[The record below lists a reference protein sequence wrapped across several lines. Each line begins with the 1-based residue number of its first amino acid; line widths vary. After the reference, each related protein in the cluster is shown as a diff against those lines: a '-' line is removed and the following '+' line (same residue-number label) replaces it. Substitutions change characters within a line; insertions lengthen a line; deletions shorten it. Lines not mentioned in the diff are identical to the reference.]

1 MIVQTAQFTG
11 IDPDTL
17 YDAYLSSAT
26 HSAMTAG
33 ARPATFRRPGRGDVA
48 YGETGDELVA
58 FGAKSDDGDTIY
70 SLGARILRLVP
81 KRLIVMSWR
90 NMAWDQAL
98 DPDDRTDL
106 ASTVELT
113 FAENFAGAEVRLVQ
127 SSVPS
132 YRVRIPDT
140 GEVGPLEQIV
150 NTHWSILYW
159 DPMRRY
165 FSEADDARS
174 QLKNHGGGHS
184 A

>member
-11 IDPDTL
+11 SNPDTL

-33 ARPATFRRPGRGDVA
+33 ARPATFRRPGHGDVPD
-48 YGETGDELVA
+48 GNEGDELVA
-58 FGAKSDDGDTIY
+58 FGAQSEDGDTIY
-70 SLGARILRLVP
+70 SLSARILRLVP
-81 KRLIVMSWR
+81 KRLIVLSWR

-98 DPDDRTDL
+98 DPDEITDL

-113 FAENFAGAEVRLVQ
+113 FVANFAGAEVRLVQ
-127 SSVPS
+127 GNVPS

-150 NTHWSILYW
+150 NTHWSVLYW
-159 DPMRRY
+159 DPMRR
-165 FSEADDARS
+165 FFNRND
-174 QLKNHGGGHS
+174 K
-184 A
+184 

>member
-33 ARPATFRRPGRGDVA
+33 ARPATFRRPGLGDVA
-48 YGETGDELVA
+48 HGSAGDELVA
-58 FGAKSDDGDTIY
+58 FGAKGEDGQTTF

-81 KRLIVMSWR
+81 KRVIVMSWK

-98 DPDDRTDL
+98 DPEDVTDL

-113 FAENFAGAEVRLVQ
+113 FAPNFAGAEVRLVQ
-127 SSVPS
+127 SNVPS
-132 YRVRIPDT
+132 YPVRIPDT

-150 NTHWSILYW
+150 NTHWSVLYW

-165 FSEADDARS
+165 FDRGE
-174 QLKNHGGGHS
+174 NE
-184 A
+184 

>member
-11 IDPDTL
+11 TDPDTL

-33 ARPATFRRPGRGDVA
+33 ARPATFRRPGHGDVP
-48 YGETGDELVA
+48 YGNEGDELVA
-58 FGAKSDDGDTIY
+58 FGAQSEDGDIIY
-70 SLGARILRLVP
+70 SLSARILRLAP
-81 KRLIVMSWR
+81 KRLIVLSWR

-98 DPDDRTDL
+98 DPDETSDL

-113 FAENFAGAEVRLVQ
+113 FAANFAGAEVRLIQ
-127 SSVPS
+127 GNVPG

-150 NTHWSILYW
+150 NTHWSVLYW
-159 DPMRRY
+159 DPMRKY
-165 FSEADDARS
+165 FNRND
-174 QLKNHGGGHS
+174 K
-184 A
+184 

>member
-11 IDPDTL
+11 ANPDTL

-33 ARPATFRRPGRGDVA
+33 ARPATFRRPGHGDVPD
-48 YGETGDELVA
+48 GNEGDELVA
-58 FGAKSDDGDTIY
+58 FGAQSEGGDTIY
-70 SLGARILRLVP
+70 SLSARILRLVP
-81 KRLIVMSWR
+81 KRLIVLSWR

-98 DPDDRTDL
+98 DPDEITDL

-113 FAENFAGAEVRLVQ
+113 FVANFAGAEVRLVQ
-127 SSVPS
+127 GNVPS

-150 NTHWSILYW
+150 NTHWSVLYW

-165 FSEADDARS
+165 FNRND
-174 QLKNHGGGHS
+174 K
-184 A
+184 

>member
-11 IDPDTL
+11 ADPDTL

-33 ARPATFRRPGRGDVA
+33 ARPATFRRPGHGDVPD
-48 YGETGDELVA
+48 GNEGDELVA
-58 FGAKSDDGDTIY
+58 FGAQSEDGDTIY
-70 SLGARILRLVP
+70 SLSARILRLVP
-81 KRLIVMSWR
+81 KRLIVLSWR

-98 DPDDRTDL
+98 DPDEITDL

-113 FAENFAGAEVRLVQ
+113 FVANFAGAEVRLVQ
-127 SSVPS
+127 GNVPS

-150 NTHWSILYW
+150 NTHWSVLYW
-159 DPMRRY
+159 DPMRR
-165 FSEADDARS
+165 FFNRND
-174 QLKNHGGGHS
+174 K
-184 A
+184 